1 MGSDKDQGY
10 ASNME
15 GITPH
20 RVICH
25 HFPYRILRLL
35 SGLLFVSLL
44 LLTAAP
50 LLADEELDFGLDA
63 ERLYQIQL
71 SGNEAFSDGDLKS
84 VLQIREPSWKRFLE
98 VPRYKPHLI
107 ENQLNLLGNYYRNRG
122 FHQVAVSLDSVYNE
136 PEKGDV
142 LHISISEG
150 PRTLIDAVTF
160 AGVDSELEREI
171 RSVIQLVEGQPA
183 PMDLNAFGGDIFAIM
198 RLFQD
203 RAHLLVSVIP
213 DMTLAEPTDTGEL
226 FAQILYRIDPGREF
240 TLRDI
245 RLSGNLQMQGNLL
258 TRELEIRPGEPLYWD
273 RVEQSRLRLL
283 RTSLFRDVSI
293 APVDV
298 DSLSGLVTLEI
309 NVVERKP
316 AYYELGLGTGSQE
329 RVRALVAWGHYN
341 LWGTGRRLQLN
352 GRGSWNVEDVVGN
365 RTAFADGQTNYL
377 AGATYV
383 NPRLYDSRYSF
394 DLEAFL
400 RRETRGESGLN
411 MQIHGFNVG
420 STWKASRRVT
430 NNVYLGLKIT
440 DPEPHPLAPSDIQ
453 ERFDETGVTLTQTR
467 SLHWANYIDHR
478 NDVFRPSGGMYTIGT
493 MQLTGGVA
501 GGDYSFFKSTFSW
514 QNYHRF
520 PLGGELAMRVM
531 LGGAWPYGQSSDQG
545 PDGVPYD
552 DRFFAGGGTTV
563 RGYDHNSL
571 GPQVTDVDDLDY
583 LNYTSDVLLPDNPA
597 RGGNYLL
604 LTNLEWRFP
613 LPWLNRW
620 KLGSVFFLDGG
631 NVWERA
637 EDIRMLAFRFRS
649 EPGDPNDPN
658 STKIW
663 DYRYAYGTGLRL
675 DTPIGPVRVDVGFP
689 LKRARYKGLDKDVS
703 DPKVVWHFS
712 LGYPF

>member
-1 MGSDKDQGY
+1 ML
-10 ASNME
+10 
-15 GITPH
+15 P
-20 RVICH
+20 
-25 HFPYRILRLL
+25 
-35 SGLLFVSLL
+35 GLLLVFLLVGGVS
-44 LLTAAP
+44 AAV
-50 LLADEELDFGLDA
+50 ADEELDFGLDA
-63 ERLYQIQL
+63 QRLYQIQL
-71 SGNEAFSDGDLKS
+71 SGNEAFSDGDLKG

-122 FHQVAVSLDSVYNE
+122 FHQVAVSLDSVYTE

-142 LHISISEG
+142 LHISIDEG
-150 PRTLIDAVTF
+150 PRTLIDQVTF
-160 AGVDSELEREI
+160 AGVDAELEKEI
-171 RSVIQLVEGQPA
+171 RSAIQLVEGQPA
-183 PMDLNAFGGDIFAIM
+183 PMDLNAFGGDIYAIM

-203 RAHLLVSVIP
+203 RAYLLVSVVP
-213 DMTLAEPTDTGEL
+213 EMTLMRREGTEET
-226 FAQILYRIDPGREF
+226 FARILYRIDPGREF
-240 TLRDI
+240 SLREFRI
-245 RLSGNLQMQGNLL
+245 RGNLRMRDNLI
-258 TRELEIRPGEPLYWD
+258 TRELELRPGQPLHWD

-298 DSLSGLVTLEI
+298 DSLAGLVTLEI

-316 AYYELGLGTGSQE
+316 AFYELGLGTGSQE
-329 RVRALVAWGHYN
+329 RVRVLATWGHHN
-341 LWGTGRRLQLN
+341 LWGSGRRLQLS

-365 RTAFADGQTNYL
+365 PTAFPDGQINYL

-420 STWKASRRVT
+420 TTWKASRRVT

-453 ERFDETGVTLTQTR
+453 ERFDQTGVTLTQTR
-467 SLHWANYIDHR
+467 SLHWATYVDHR
-478 NDVFRPSGGMYTIGT
+478 NDIFRPSDGFYTVGT
-493 MQLTGGVA
+493 VQLTGGFA
-501 GGDYSFFKSTFSW
+501 GGDYSFFKSTVSW
-514 QNYHRF
+514 QDYHRF
-520 PLGGELAMRVM
+520 PLGGVLALRVM
-531 LGGAWPYGQSSDQG
+531 LGGAWPYGQSADQG

-552 DRFFAGGGTTV
+552 DRFFAGGGSTV

-571 GPQVTDVDDLDY
+571 GPQVTDQNDLDY

-597 RGGNYLL
+597 RGGNYLM
-604 LTNLEWRFP
+604 LTNSEWRFP
-613 LPWLNRW
+613 LPWLSRW
-620 KLGSVFFLDGG
+620 KLGSVFFLEGG